1 MEKAIP
7 GRREGA
13 VARRKR
19 PPGAVQK
26 PKLLDQVR
34 DAIRTRH
41 YSYRTEQAYVGW
53 IRRFILFHGKRH
65 PAEMGKPEIEQF
77 LTGLA
82 VQQNVAASTQNQALA
97 ALLFLY
103 KDVLARDPGWL
114 DDVVRAKRPRRLPVV
129 LNRDEVKAILAELD
143 GRNWI
148 MVMLLYGA
156 GLRLVE
162 CLSLRIKDIDFS
174 RNEILV
180 RDGKGQKD
188 RHTMLPAAV
197 GESLGT
203 HLEQLRAEHQEHLRR
218 GNAAVHLPDALA
230 RKYPNAPIDWA
241 WQWVFP
247 ASELYAHPRTGEV
260 ARFHLHESVLQRAVK
275 EAVYRARIGKHVGC
289 HTFRHS
295 FATQLL
301 ADGYDIR
308 TVQELLGHADVRTT
322 MIYTHI
328 LNRGGHG
335 VLSPADRL

>member
-1 MEKAIP
+1 MTDATSIRAVVETPATQARHGP
-7 GRREGA
+7 LRAGA
-13 VARRKR
+13 AASAA
-19 PPGAVQK
+19 PAPK

-82 VQQNVAASTQNQALA
+82 VQRNVAASTQNQALA
-97 ALLFLY
+97 AILFLY
-103 KDVLARDPGWL
+103 KDVLTQDPGWL

-129 LNRDEVKAILAELD
+129 LTREEVKAILAELD

-162 CLSLRIKDIDFS
+162 CLSVRVKDIDFS

-197 GESLGT
+197 KEALGR
-203 HLEQLRAEHQEHLRR
+203 HLEQLRPSIRSTCGAATRRFTSRMRLPESIRTHRPTGLGNGSFRPPISVRTHAQERSAGSTSMNPCCSARSRR
-218 GNAAVHLPDALA
+218 PCPGPALA
-230 RKYPNAPIDWA
+230 STS
-241 WQWVFP
+241 VFLLP
-247 ASELYAHPRTGEV
+247 AARLTVRARLRAV
-260 ARFHLHESVLQRAVK
+260 AR
-275 EAVYRARIGKHVGC
+275 VGNLE
-289 HTFRHS
+289 T
-295 FATQLL
+295 
-301 ADGYDIR
+301 
-308 TVQELLGHADVRTT
+308 
-322 MIYTHI
+322 
-328 LNRGGHG
+328 
-335 VLSPADRL
+335 